1 MRIEEQIFT
10 YAMLLNTQR
19 EHLCRNMEL
28 ERVFLKFYLRLY
40 QMVNEEGQKIL
51 LNAVKQI
58 LENYYKAESYEH
70 KKKD

>member
-28 ERVFLKFYLRLY
+28 ERVFLKFYLRIY
-40 QMVNEEGQKIL
+40 QRVNEEGQEIL
-51 LNAVKQI
+51 LDAAKQI
-58 LENYYKAESYEH
+58 LEHYYKAESYEN
-70 KKKD
+70 KRKD

>member
-1 MRIEEQIFT
+1 MSIEQQIFT

-40 QMVNEEGQKIL
+40 QMVNEEGQEIL

-58 LENYYKAESYEH
+58 LEHYYKAESYEN
-70 KKKD
+70 KRKD

>member
-1 MRIEEQIFT
+1 MSIEQQIFT
-10 YAMLLNTQR
+10 YAMLLNTQH